1 MTIKQFFN
9 KIMEIF
15 INNRAE
21 ATLDDVTK
29 TLSTLTGYE
38 FIKKPLQQY
47 AIQLGMLNSILNAN
61 IISEADHRQMKTFLK
76 KKYNIKNS
84 I

>member
-1 MTIKQFFN
+1 MKLKQLFTRFIE
-9 KIMEIF
+9 IMKDTKG
-15 INNRAE
+15 E

-29 TLSTLTGYE
+29 ILGVLTGYE

-47 AIQLGMLNSILNAN
+47 AIQLGMLNNIFDAK
-61 IISEADHRQMKTFLK
+61 IISEANYRQMKIFLK